1 MGGEETMAQE
11 RRKTWDERRRT
22 EAQWYIVE
30 AIEGKDFR
38 VYGELAAMGYDCW
51 RPVDTVIIKRRV
63 MVGGV
68 MKPQKVERK
77 IPRFGRYV
85 FLRHIMS
92 AAVRSAIHDLPEV
105 KRFVCLAGTEEP
117 ASIPDAL
124 IDFYRNGFEGESK
137 EIDCE
142 FSPTD
147 KVRIAIG
154 PATGVIG
161 VVKSIS
167 SLAARLKSRD
177 KQWIGPLIVPLAHL
191 ELVERGV
198 GRVAEA
204 HRRKGPAPAY
214 M

>member
-1 MGGEETMAQE
+1 MEKKEPLPLAEAGKNW
-11 RRKTWDERRRT
+11 RERRRT

-30 AIEGKDFR
+30 AVEGKDFR
-38 VYGELAAMGYDCW
+38 VYGELAAMGYECF
-51 RPVDTVIIKRRV
+51 RPVDRVIITRRV

-68 MKPQKVERK
+68 LKPQKTERK

-85 FLRHIMS
+85 FLHHVMS
-92 AAVRSAIHDLPEV
+92 ASVRSAIHDLPEV

-124 IDFYRNGFEGESK
+124 IEFYRKGFEGEAK
-137 EIDCE
+137 EIDRE

-161 VVKSIS
+161 VVKGIS
-167 SLAARLKSRD
+167 GLAARFEPRD
-177 KQWIGPLIVPLAHL
+177 KACGPLVVPLAHL
-191 ELVERGV
+191 ELVEKGV

-204 HRRKGPAPAY
+204 HKRKVAHA
-214 M
+214 